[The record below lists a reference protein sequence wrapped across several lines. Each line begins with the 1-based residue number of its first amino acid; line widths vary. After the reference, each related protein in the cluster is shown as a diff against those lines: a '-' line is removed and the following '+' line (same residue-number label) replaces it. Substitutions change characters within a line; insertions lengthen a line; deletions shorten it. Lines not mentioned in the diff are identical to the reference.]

1 MVLPVINFSGVNKV
15 MFANSEIGKVYC
27 GSELIWERKKIL
39 RNMNTTALT
48 SNLNSGW
55 YVDSINDSRTQFE
68 YVGSNIEYNPQPGAY
83 VPYIAIKLDK
93 PMKKGEKWFYAL
105 KIGGDYPSTHKSKI
119 EVGSNLSWSEINK
132 QVSIDE
138 YWRGRNNT
146 LISGFIDYMSAYDA
160 QWFYMSYR
168 AMTPIGGNAPR
179 MTIDRDFGV
188 NVFNLTADGLE
199 HLSSSQ
205 ILSKV
210 TNYQTT
216 YEMD

>member
-1 MVLPVINFSGVNKV
+1 MPVVNFSDVNKIIYSGQE
-15 MFANSEIGKVYC
+15 MSKVYC
-27 GSELIWERKKIL
+27 GSQLVWERKKIL
-39 RNMNTTALT
+39 HNMNTTALT
-48 SNLNSGW
+48 WNLKSGW
-55 YVDSINDSRTQFE
+55 YVDAIENPRTKFG
-68 YVGSNIEYNPQPGAY
+68 YSDNNVKYDPQPGSY

-105 KIGGDYPSTHKSKI
+105 KIGGDYPSTHKAKI
-119 EVGSNLSWSEINK
+119 EVGSDLRWSTTNK

-138 YWRGRNNT
+138 HWRGWDTT
-146 LISGFIDYMSAYDA
+146 LVSGFIDYTSTYDA

-168 AMTPIGGNAPR
+168 AMKPIGNNYPK
-179 MTIDRDFGV
+179 MNIDIDFGV

-210 TNYQTT
+210 TKYQTT